1 MSDRP
6 PYDHEAD
13 PDAPAPRRRSG
24 PRFAAA
30 GPARPSPGPQAAGAD
45 GEGDLDDAEDHWAD
59 EDEQAIDDAY
69 GAEDDDWD
77 DEDDWADEED
87 YVELRRESS
96 RGRRV
101 LAVLGGVALVLL
113 LAIGGAGFWVS
124 RQIDPGGEPG
134 EVVELEIPQG
144 ATSDDIGKLLA
155 DEGIITSD
163 FVWGWYL
170 RINGGGPFQAGLYE
184 LPRNSAMGDVV
195 EVLSAGPRP
204 PEERSFTMPEGLT
217 VPEVVARLADPERG
231 LGLDAATLQ
240 ELLDSGQVRS
250 AYQPADQP
258 SNEGILFPETY
269 RVAADADE
277 LAVLQQMVG
286 QLDATMAELGVETA
300 QERFNLTPYEILIV
314 ASLIEEETKVD
325 AERPQVAR
333 VIYNRLRDGIPLGI
347 DATSR
352 YEAEI
357 EGRSRE
363 QIDFESDSP
372 YNTRKVA
379 GLPPTPIASPGRA
392 SIAAA
397 LEPADG
403 PWIYYVLQDTEGNH
417 LFTDSYSEFLAG
429 KQRCAELGLGCG

>member
-6 PYDHEAD
+6 PHDHDEE
-13 PDAPAPRRRSG
+13 PPLPPARRRPG
-24 PRFAAA
+24 PRFA
-30 GPARPSPGPQAAGAD
+30 PSGDDEREELEDRWDDDEDQ
-45 GEGDLDDAEDHWAD
+45 DLDDV
-59 EDEQAIDDAY
+59 Y
-69 GAEDDDWD
+69 GDEDDDWD
-77 DEDDWADEED
+77 DDEDWDDEHDDPD
-87 YVELRRESS
+87 YVTLRRESS

-101 LAVLGGVALVLL
+101 LMVVGGVALVLV
-113 LAIGGAGFWVS
+113 LALGGAAYWVS
-124 RQIDPGGEPG
+124 GQIDPSGGPG
-134 EVVELEIPQG
+134 EVVELEIPEG

-163 FVWGWYL
+163 FVWDWYL
-170 RINGGGPFQAGLYE
+170 RVNGGGPFQAGLYE
-184 LPRNSAMGDVV
+184 LPRNSAMGEVV
-195 EVLSAGPRP
+195 DLLSAGPRP
-204 PEERSFTMPEGLT
+204 PEERSFTVPEGLT
-217 VPEVVARLADPERG
+217 IPEIVARLADPERG
-231 LGLDAATLQ
+231 LGFDAATLQ
-240 ELLDSGQVRS
+240 QLLDSGQVRS

-269 RVAADADE
+269 RVAAEADE

-286 QLDATMAELGVETA
+286 LLDATMAELGVESA
-300 QERFNLTPYEILIV
+300 QERFNLTPYEVLIV

-333 VIYNRLRDGIPLGI
+333 VIYNRLREGIPLGI

-363 QIDFESDSP
+363 DIDFESDSP

-403 PWIYYVLQDTEGNH
+403 PWIYYVLQDADGNH
-417 LFTDSYSEFLAG
+417 LFTESYNEFLAA
-429 KQRCAELGLGCG
+429 KERCADLGLGCG